1 MSLVRKEVL
10 SIRFV
15 YYIQIYL
22 IFTIYWASLF
32 ESFSLEILTSGIAVS
47 VISVYLSEKHVIHG
61 TYYSL
66 YNFNILQLMPY
77 FLILLKEIYTSS
89 FSVMTSIISG
99 KAEVSVISIPT
110 KISDDFRLSILANSI
125 TLTPGTITMDMKK
138 GSLTVLWLNPQN
150 DDPLI
155 AGEIIKGRLERMLKE
170 GKDE

>member
-1 MSLVRKEVL
+1 MLR
-10 SIRFV
+10 IRSA

-22 IFTIYWASLF
+22 IFTLYWASLF
-32 ESFSLEILTSGIAVS
+32 ESFSLEILATGIVVS
-47 VISVYLSEKHVIHG
+47 AISVYLSEKHVIHG
-61 TYYSL
+61 TYYDL
-66 YNFNILQLMPY
+66 YNFNILHLTLY
-77 FLILLKEIYTSS
+77 FLVLLKEIYLSS
-89 FSVMTSIISG
+89 FSVMTSVISG
-99 KAEVSVISIPT
+99 KAEISVISIPT
-110 KISDDFRLSILANSI
+110 EISDDFRLSILANSI